1 MAEDQRNED
10 FETPAI
16 EEIPEITRQH
26 VAFLETTTD
35 EAAWKAAG
43 MRHLVL
49 ITRGRRTGREHK
61 VALPYWC
68 DEDGSR
74 IVAASYAGGPRNP
87 AWFHNLADR
96 EANPRVRIR
105 DRDEDTV
112 VEAGILDGEEYQRV
126 WDGMTRDRPYYL
138 AYQKKTERRI
148 PLIRFPAF
156 GESMPPQRPTDD
168 TGEGVD
174 P

>member
-1 MAEDQRNED
+1 MAEDQRNEN

-35 EAAWKAAG
+35 ENAWKAAG

-49 ITRGRRTGREHK
+49 VTRGRRSGREHK

-96 EANPRVRIR
+96 EANPTVRIR
-105 DRDEDTV
+105 DRDEDV
-112 VEAGILDGEEYQRV
+112 AVEAAILDGEEYRRV

-138 AYQKKTERRI
+138 AYQEKTERRI

-156 GESMPPQRPTDD
+156 GASTPIRRSAVDAKR
-168 TGEGVD
+168 GVD
-174 P
+174 S